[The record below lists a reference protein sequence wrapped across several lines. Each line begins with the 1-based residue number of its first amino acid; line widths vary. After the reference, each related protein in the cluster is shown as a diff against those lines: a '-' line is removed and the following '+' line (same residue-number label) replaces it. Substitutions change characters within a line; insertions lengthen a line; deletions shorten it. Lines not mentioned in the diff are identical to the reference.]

1 MKSHHSDRHG
11 FTLIELLLSV
21 AVCMVLLGGLY
32 FAVDIQ
38 VRSTRTGRE
47 VVDEAMVAR
56 AVLDLIARDIES
68 TITLNHPFKFRKGSA
83 TFGSNTS
90 SSSETN
96 GATGDTAGA
105 SADTGSGATASSGG
119 TGSSGSAD
127 SSATDSQESLSGSVY
142 LPPGVVGFPDA
153 LNLYCR
159 KTSVIDAKES
169 LGGPVGQ
176 GDLRRICYYMA
187 RVGTPEEALVRYEV
201 LQPLTPQGLDI
212 GLMPQDDLA
221 PVVAEEV
228 RAVRFFFHA
237 GPGGTW
243 VEQWDSRSMDYDD
256 LTPQGPPR
264 AVRVEID
271 IEMPPRPGFD
281 PVMRTYSRVVVIP
294 VGNVPSIQTR
304 VEAGP

>member
-1 MKSHHSDRHG
+1 MLSRLPRSG

-21 AVCMVLLGGLY
+21 AVCMILLGGLY

-68 TITLNHPFKFRKGSA
+68 SITLNHPFKFRKGSA
-83 TFGSNTS
+83 TFGSITS
-90 SSSETN
+90 SSS
-96 GATGDTAGA
+96 DTSGTSTDSSAA
-105 SADTGSGATASSGG
+105 S
-119 TGSSGSAD
+119 GSSGSSSTPASGSTGSRGSTD
-127 SSATDSQESLSGSVY
+127 SSSTDSQESASGSVY
-142 LPPGVVGFPDA
+142 LPPGVVGFPDS
-153 LNLYCR
+153 LNIYCR
-159 KTSVIDAKES
+159 KSAVIDAKAS
-169 LGGPVGQ
+169 LGAPVGQ

-187 RVGTPEEALVRYEV
+187 RLGTPEEALVRYEV
-201 LQPLTPQGLDI
+201 MQPLTPQGLDI

-237 GPGGTW
+237 GPGGSW

-256 LTPQGPPR
+256 LTPLGPPR

-271 IEMPPRPGFD
+271 IEMTPRPGFD
-281 PVMRTYSRVVVIP
+281 PVTHTYSRVVVIP

-304 VEAGP
+304 EESGS